1 MAAKK
6 VGAPLTDR
14 LSRNKIACISFVLIF
29 GVHNVVERLMF
40 VFFKFVARL
49 SFFLF
54 LHESQ
59 KWQKA
64 YVRNLS
70 MLHRTVFSINFK
82 TRLSNSTNKI
92 GLLFN
97 L

>member
-6 VGAPLTDR
+6 VGAQLTDR
-14 LSRNKIACISFVLIF
+14 LTKKEFFFLIF
-29 GVHNVVERLMF
+29 GVHSVVKRLMF

-54 LHESQ
+54 LLESQ

-70 MLHRTVFSINFK
+70 MLHRTKLTSVV
-82 TRLSNSTNKI
+82 
-92 GLLFN
+92 
-97 L
+97 